1 MYLRLFRNV
10 ILQFQKI
17 LRFCPLT
24 AFWAGFLKNIQLLE
38 NQISEIIVS
47 YYIPI
52 PLKINGIKVNMSL
65 FDLMQLIISDYK
77 NVVLKDFY
85 EGLD

>member
-1 MYLRLFRNV
+1 MYYNDKEIALNQ
-10 ILQFQKI
+10 I
-17 LRFCPLT
+17 
-24 AFWAGFLKNIQLLE
+24 LKNIQLLE

-77 NVVLKDFY
+77 IVVLKDFY

>member
-1 MYLRLFRNV
+1 MDNKKKQV
-10 ILQFQKI
+10 IVQVEIIINWIRKEKSVYV
-17 LRFCPLT
+17 
-24 AFWAGFLKNIQLLE
+24 LKNIQLLE

-77 NVVLKDFY
+77 IVVLKDFY